1 MDFEFFTFCINI
13 ITFFKKE
20 GLNSEVAKHLIRC
33 LDAEVLLRDEYE
45 IILRILINESNCR
58 DLNLRDYLLFVRD
71 NVALR
76 PELININIDCNDI
89 TEDS

>member
-20 GLNSEVAKHLIRC
+20 GLNSEVADHLIKC
-33 LDAEVLLRDEYE
+33 LDAEVLLRNEYE
-45 IILRILINESNCR
+45 VILRILINESNCR
-58 DLNLRDYLLFVRD
+58 DLNLKDYLLVIKE

-76 PELININIDCNDI
+76 PEIINVSVDCNDI